1 MQDVTAAQK
10 KELRRRFRALR
21 AATPLECREEWD
33 RKIHEHLYTLSDYR
47 SADTLLLFISYG
59 DEIDTWS
66 VLDDALKRGKRVAA
80 PYCTDLEG
88 HMAFYL
94 LTARDDLKEGMF
106 GIWAPDPERC
116 PRLHGWDKAICL
128 VPGLSFDRSGHR
140 IGYGRGYYDRFLPQF
155 NGVRIGLCYEQ
166 ALTDALPHLSFDL
179 PVDKIVTEAG
189 VIEI

>member
-21 AATPLECREEWD
+21 AATPLECREGWD

-106 GIWAPDPERC
+106 GIWAPDPDPMPPIAWMGQGNL
-116 PRLHGWDKAICL
+116 PR
-128 VPGLSFDRSGHR
+128 PGTQFRSNGASNR
-140 IGYGRGYYDRFLPQF
+140 IW
-155 NGVRIGLCYEQ
+155 
-166 ALTDALPHLSFDL
+166 
-179 PVDKIVTEAG
+179 AG
-189 VIEI
+189 IL